1 MLKEIHEHITNELQ
15 QNARTDTVFVL
26 SSVVLNL
33 VVLAI
38 NWGVAS
44 PEPQQGHKS
53 YNDFILCLLIAAVL
67 IINFLVTKALLS
79 GRDTRLKLLSGLIRM
94 YKDNG
99 VDKYYDTD
107 LLMAYSMRYKFFL
120 SVIIILGII
129 TIVAPLL
136 VRIFS

>member
-1 MLKEIHEHITNELQ
+1 MIKEIHEHINNELQ
-15 QNARTDTVFVL
+15 QNAKTDTVFVL

-38 NWGVAS
+38 SWGVAS
-44 PEPQQGHKS
+44 AGPEGHKA
-53 YNDFILCLLIAAVL
+53 YNDIILSLLIAAVL
-67 IINFLVTKALLS
+67 IINFLIAKALLA

-99 VDKYYDTD
+99 VDKYYDPS
-107 LLMAYSMRYKFFL
+107 LLSAYSMRYKFFL
-120 SVIIILGII
+120 TVIIILATI
-129 TIVAPLL
+129 TIAAPLL

>member
-1 MLKEIHEHITNELQ
+1 MIKEIHEHITNELQ

-33 VVLAI
+33 VILAI

-44 PEPQQGHKS
+44 PHDHLHRS
-53 YNDFILCLLIAAVL
+53 VDDIILSLLIAAVL
-67 IINFLVTKALLS
+67 IINFVIMKALLA
-79 GRDTRLKLLSGLIRM
+79 GRDMRLKLLSGLIRM
-94 YKDNG
+94 YKDND
-99 VDKYYDTD
+99 VDKYYDPS
-107 LLMAYSMRYKFFL
+107 LLSSYSMRYKFFL
-120 SVIIILGII
+120 TVIIILGVI